1 MLAAI
6 ALTIAITFTPVTD
19 QSNTE
24 GWQASA
30 YTGKW
35 YAQKWAPIRK
45 CIMDRESNY
54 NYKARNRSSSAM
66 GAYQFLDSKWRVSL
80 THMMLDE
87 ARTMSER
94 QAIKELRKYPIAKWS
109 RYWQDRAFY
118 TAFRHGEGRHHWKTT
133 EGGPECILLKVN

>member
-1 MLAAI
+1 MLAGI
-6 ALTIAITFTPVTD
+6 ALALAITFTPVTD
-19 QSNTE
+19 QTNTV

-45 CIMDRESNY
+45 CIMDRESNFDY
-54 NYKARNRSSSAM
+54 RARNSRSSAQ
-66 GAYQFLDSKWRVSL
+66 GAYQFLDSQWRISL
-80 THMMLDE
+80 TYMMMKE
-87 ARTMSER
+87 ADGLSER

-118 TAFRHGEGRHHWKTT
+118 TAFRHGEGKHHWKTT
-133 EGGPECILLKVN
+133 EGGRECILLKVN